1 MLLKDGRTVRLR
13 KVRGS
18 DVEFFLGFFGG
29 LSAKSRDF
37 MHGWSREGACTR
49 PHAEALAAKTD
60 SDANYALA
68 VLDAT
73 PSGDRMVGYCWIDGL
88 RGTNTPMLGIGVID
102 EFHEAGLGKALLR
115 RMLDE
120 AGKLGLERVRL
131 GVWADN
137 PRAIHVYDSVGF
149 RIDPQMPAK
158 DFDGRIELYLVARM
172 EGADPDNVSTAS
184 EKPTQT

>member
-1 MLLKDGRTVRLR
+1 MQLKDGRTVLVR
-13 KVRGS
+13 KVCSS
-18 DVEFFLGFFGG
+18 DVELFLGFFDG
-29 LSAKSRDF
+29 LSARSRDF
-37 MHGWSREGACTR
+37 MHGWSREGACTQT
-49 PHAEALAAKTD
+49 HAEALAAKTD
-60 SDANYALA
+60 SDAHYARA
-68 VLDAT
+68 VLDPT

-88 RGTNTPMLGIGVID
+88 GGLNTPMLGIGIID

-120 AGKLGLERVRL
+120 ARKLGLERVRL

-158 DFDGRIELYLVARM
+158 DFDGRIELYLVACT
-172 EGADPDNVSTAS
+172 EN
-184 EKPTQT
+184 